1 MTKVAWIV
9 AGMLLSLAATAGFQH
24 RLQAEDQPKKE
35 KTKVVLPAEKELF
48 AKESWYKDRPEKEQE
63 FAGVLKRVQRKGDF
77 GFARFNPFRLEM
89 KDSAREV
96 HVGDHKEVLLPYV
109 GQRLKLIGKAV
120 DMEVEGNQHH
130 EIWPARLIV
139 LDPGTMKDV
148 TDTPQTE
155 EESE

>member
-1 MTKVAWIV
+1 MTKFAWIV
-9 AGMLLSLAATAGFQH
+9 AGMSASLAAAAGFH
-24 RLQAEDQPKKE
+24 NRLQADDQPKKE
-35 KTKVVLPAEKELF
+35 ETKVVFPAEKELF
-48 AKESWYKDRPEKEQE
+48 AKESWYKDRPEKEQD

-89 KDSAREV
+89 KEGSREV
-96 HVGDHKEVLLPYV
+96 HVGGQPDVLLPYV

-130 EIWPARLIV
+130 EIWPARLVV

-148 TDTPQTE
+148 TETPETE
-155 EESE
+155 EAPE